1 MALSVYSFDEQC
13 VPPINLATLAYHPS
27 DASYFEGQT
36 NLATSL
42 YSLDGIIGSGD
53 KITVPAQC
61 GGGMD
66 IVFLVDYTGSM
77 GNAIDGVKSGLSNI
91 LSTIDT
97 ESVGNYRV
105 GFCLFDE
112 YSGNLSKPTNYGDNS
127 AYTSLPQAQKVVINS
142 EYNHT
147 QFITCMA
154 PLGNVGDSSFF
165 QTQLN
170 KIDNTM
176 PLGNGDGYP
185 EPGGL
190 GINEIISNEIAGSF
204 RSDAIKVIV
213 LITDSIAGGYDDTS
227 TSVDATYLHNLRNIA
242 DSLGI
247 QIMIQSSLSISNSST
262 TNYNSLINTTPAG
275 RYDQVSFDSEGDWI
289 NTGLISGIQSL
300 CDNSFTPT
308 CIDAPIG
315 WYHNP
320 NTFQSWYYDGTTV
333 NNVYNF
339 TPQYSIRSSYYRQ
352 PHLIGTDEDN
362 KTITW
367 IVDTQY
373 VSNGTT
379 LYWNMNTGD
388 TTASDFIENK
398 QNGSFTINN
407 NTGQFSLT
415 TKNDFEEEGIE
426 QIVMTVRTGSVNGTI
441 IATENL
447 HVDDSSTPVP
457 TATPSPTAAPPVINN
472 FRGVEVGSDEIE
484 TLWSSVTGA
493 TGNLTI
499 TWGINGS
506 YTNVGSGT
514 SNQKIDGSFNLENLS
529 PNTVYYIR
537 MTAANVD
544 SSTSANTVVKTAA
557 VLPTATPVPQP
568 TATKPSFP
576 TPTPIRPTATPIVP
590 TPTPYSSGSGSGTGS
605 GTIIAAGFLE
615 DAYTDQPIS
624 EYSIN
629 VGGSFNLYMH
639 SNVAWRL
646 ELSNSKLYNDGDTSG
661 PPYTDAYDHELG
673 SFDAITSGT
682 TLIHLVNNAN
692 NAILDTVTVT
702 ITSKYVVECVSGMC
716 IQGTGRVAS
725 SSKSYSPGDVVSLN
739 NIDGCW
745 EVLSTT
751 NATAVSSITGACA
764 STPTPTPSYYV
775 YKMDP
780 CDGVSAY
787 VNARSN
793 SPITIGN
800 VYRLTGSGYADQSYT
815 AIQSLGATSFSTYVG
830 LSDSCDTDGG
840 GPRLSEGGGI

>member
-1 MALSVYSFDEQC
+1 MALSVFPHDKEC

-27 DASYFEGQT
+27 DASFFEGQT
-36 NLATSL
+36 NLTTSK
-42 YSLDGIIGSGD
+42 YSLDGIIGTGD

-91 LSTIDT
+91 LSTIDA
-97 ESVGNYRV
+97 ESIGNYRV

-112 YSGNLSKPTNYGDNS
+112 YYGNLSKPTNYGNNS
-127 AYTSLPQAQKVVINS
+127 AYTSLPQTQKVVINS

-170 KIDNTM
+170 KINNTM
-176 PLGNGDGYP
+176 PLGYGDGTP

-190 GINEIISNEIAGSF
+190 AINEIISNEIAGSF
-204 RSDAIKVIV
+204 RSDATKVIV
-213 LITDSIAGGYDDTS
+213 LITDSKPGGYDDVNN
-227 TSVDATYLHNLRNIA
+227 SVDATYLHNLRSLA
-242 DSLGI
+242 DSLDI
-247 QIMIQSSLSISNSST
+247 QIMIQSTQYSGAT
-262 TNYNSLINTTPAG
+262 FNYSSLINTTPAG

-308 CIDAPIG
+308 CIDAPVG
-315 WYHNP
+315 WYHKP
-320 NTFQSWYYDGTTV
+320 NTFQAWYYDGTTV

-352 PHLIGTDEDN
+352 SHLIGTDEDN
-362 KTITW
+362 KGITW

-388 TTASDFIENK
+388 TTASDFKENK

-407 NTGQFSLT
+407 DTGQFSLT
-415 TKNDFEEEGIE
+415 TKNDFEEEGHE

-441 IATENL
+441 VATEYIL
-447 HVDDSSTPVP
+447 VDDSSTPLPTATRIPQPTATNPPTPTKPPTP
-457 TATPSPTAAPPVINN
+457 TATPIPDPTPRPTMAPPVINN
-472 FRGVEVGSDEIE
+472 FRGVEVGYDEIE
-484 TLWSSVTGA
+484 TLWYSVTGA

-514 SNQKIDGSFNLENLS
+514 STSYIDGSFNLENLS
-529 PNTVYYIR
+529 PNTTYYIR
-537 MTAANVD
+537 MYASNDD
-544 SSTSANTVVKTAA
+544 SDTFATTTVKTAA
-557 VLPTATPVPQP
+557 L
-568 TATKPSFP
+568 
-576 TPTPIRPTATPIVP
+576 IVP
-590 TPTPYSSGSGSGTGS
+590 TPTATTYSSGSGSGTGS
-605 GTIIAAGFLE
+605 GPTATPVPPTPTPAPSYK
-615 DAYTDQPIS
+615 YT
-624 EYSIN
+624 
-629 VGGSFNLYMH
+629 
-639 SNVAWRL
+639 
-646 ELSNSKLYNDGDTSG
+646 
-661 PPYTDAYDHELG
+661 
-673 SFDAITSGT
+673 
-682 TLIHLVNNAN
+682 
-692 NAILDTVTVT
+692 
-702 ITSKYVVECVSGMC
+702 VECVSGMC

-725 SSKSYSPGDVVSLN
+725 SSTSYSPGDVVSLD
-739 NIDGCW
+739 NISGCW
-745 EVLSTT
+745 EVLMFT
-751 NATAVSSITGACA
+751 NATAVSSITGECA
-764 STPTPTPSYYV
+764 STPTPTPTTSYYV

-780 CDGVSAY
+780 CDGVSSY

-800 VYRLTGSGYADQSYT
+800 VYKLTGSGYADQAYT

-830 LSDSCDTDGG
+830 LSDSCGEGGDGPRFSDGG
-840 GPRLSEGGGI
+840 L